1 MKQTS
6 WKILAVLPA
15 DLGQRGKA
23 ERNSQTTSHP
33 APHLNV
39 LCRCSRGL
47 GGGGGAG
54 GGLSLA

>member
-33 APHLNV
+33 PPPV
-39 LCRCSRGL
+39 LTSFVDVPEDSVV
-47 GGGGGAG
+47 GAG
-54 GGLSLA
+54 RGEVFH